1 MADREVSVD
10 GVKVVYTDRGEGA
23 PLLLMHGN
31 PDTRHSWEPMLGKLG
46 KGLRILAP
54 DFPGFGDSQPFPAEV
69 DFGPD
74 LMADFWDK
82 FLDAATVSEPVHVV
96 VHDFGGPWLLPWVAL
111 QAQRVK
117 SVFILN
123 TLFQRDY
130 PWHSWARIWQRPV
143 MGEMSML
150 IFNRYMMRRE
160 MRAYAPGVP
169 PELVDEGYSRMH
181 RTMRRTLLRTYRAYS
196 RPAEVFDPWEQRLS
210 EALADIPVYV
220 LWGDQDPYI
229 GKEFAERY
237 GVGADHRPDLGHW
250 LHLQEP
256 GLVAETLGTFLQDY
270 G

>member
-1 MADREVSVD
+1 
-10 GVKVVYTDRGEGA
+10 
-23 PLLLMHGN
+23 
-31 PDTRHSWEPMLGKLG
+31 MLGKLG

-82 FLDAATVSEPVHVV
+82 FLDAATVSE
-96 VHDFGGPWLLPWVAL
+96 
-111 QAQRVK
+111 QRVK

-237 GVGADHRPDLGHW
+237 GVDADHRPDLGHW